1 MLEQKSNSRPLLR
14 LSDTGHYLSLWVILS
29 LYILVSNP
37 VFAEEP
43 KQLFVVRDVTAEYVY
58 LQGGRSDGL
67 AIGDRFVIK
76 KNDSTIVELELVYLS
91 DRSASCKIISATSAI
106 VTGLKAILITIH
118 AGNDTTKTTPVDTLP
133 IAAAERKPPS
143 LQAIAPRVKP
153 VISGSVSLTYD
164 NWIDKANERLN
175 FSQSTVRLS
184 VRARKIA
191 GKDLTFSIRSRG
203 RYDHRSRAL
212 SYGVPQKDW
221 ANRIYE
227 LSLSYDDPKA
237 PISISGGRIPVRRIG
252 SAGYIDGM
260 MIEYHLYGPVR
271 TGVYAG
277 AQPNWQ
283 YTEGGLSA
291 QKYGFYFNY
300 MRGNYQSA
308 RLEMTIAGT
317 SEYHHATTSRELI
330 YSQTSFSLG
339 NRWNISQS
347 SEIDVNRGW
356 RRDRTSRAFSLSSA
370 YIDTRFR
377 FNNRLSAG
385 LSYDNRRNYW
395 TYEQKSLADSLFDD
409 HLSKG
414 IRSRL
419 DIGLPGNFLTGLS
432 VGYRTRGGDPVPTY
446 SYSAN
451 VNKSGLV
458 SAHSSLNL
466 QYSGFIGPQQKGS
479 NFSVRI
485 GEYLRQRDYVSLGY
499 GYYRYSSM
507 AGTTARLNH
516 WIESTIWVDLFKNFF
531 LNGMYQYNVG
541 ADLSGH
547 RLQIEFGCLL

>member
-14 LSDTGHYLSLWVILS
+14 LSNTGHYLSLWVILS
-29 LYILVSNP
+29 LCIL
-37 VFAEEP
+37 
-43 KQLFVVRDVTAEYVY
+43 DVTAEYVY

-339 NRWNISQS
+339 NRWSISQS

-485 GEYLRQRDYVSLGY
+485 GEYFRQRDYVSLGY